1 MNKIFK
7 PFILFFKMIYKFID
21 KAIVVPI
28 SRLVYRINEI
38 SRNNSGKLERILK
51 LLYVVMIVAIVFLAS
66 VLLKDWGVFTF
77 IKTLLSVI
85 SPLFI
90 GFVIA
95 WLFNPAVKKLEKKKI
110 PRIAGSLI
118 VYAIFLIF
126 LVVFIKILVPT
137 IYIQLNELVGSLPE
151 IFNEVKLATNK
162 LFESLNDMNGIDLT
176 SVKVN
181 LFTTLEN
188 WFTNFTTSL
197 PEFILTVVTSFFSKL
212 MTIAFGLIIGLYMLF
227 DFDSI
232 SKHLISLLPKK
243 HRKDA
248 DVLITDISTEVRKC
262 VNGTL
267 TVASMVFVG
276 DSIGFAII
284 GLQAPLLFGLFCGI
298 TDLIPYVGPY
308 IGGIAAVIIGF
319 SQSTFTGVMAIIICC
334 VVQCLEN
341 FVLQPLIMSKTMKL
355 HPVTIIIGLLIFEH
369 FFGIVGMILATPIIA
384 LLKVIYYFTIDKL
397 NLFND
402 EVVED

>member
-1 MNKIFK
+1 MLKFRNKE
-7 PFILFFKMIYKFID
+7 
-21 KAIVVPI
+21 
-28 SRLVYRINEI
+28 INIEEV
-38 SRNNSGKLERILK
+38 NSVLSLSKRILK

-90 GFVIA
+90 GFIIA

-137 IYIQLNELVGSLPE
+137 IYVQLNELVGNFPE

-319 SQSTFTGVMAIIICC
+319 SQSTFTGIMAIIICC

-397 NLFND
+397 NLFKD

>member
-1 MNKIFK
+1 MLKFRNKE
-7 PFILFFKMIYKFID
+7 
-21 KAIVVPI
+21 
-28 SRLVYRINEI
+28 INIEEV
-38 SRNNSGKLERILK
+38 NSVLSLSKRILK

-90 GFVIA
+90 GFIIA

-137 IYIQLNELVGSLPE
+137 IYVQLNELVGNLPE

-232 SKHLISLLPKK
+232 SKHLISLLPKR
-243 HRKDA
+243 HQKDA

-319 SQSTFTGVMAIIICC
+319 SQSTFTGIMAIIICC

-384 LLKVIYYFTIDKL
+384 LIKVIYYFTIDKL
-397 NLFND
+397 NLFKD

>member
-1 MNKIFK
+1 MLKFRNKE
-7 PFILFFKMIYKFID
+7 
-21 KAIVVPI
+21 
-28 SRLVYRINEI
+28 INIEEV
-38 SRNNSGKLERILK
+38 NSVLSLSKRILK

-90 GFVIA
+90 GFIIA
-95 WLFNPAVKKLEKKKI
+95 WLFNPAVKKLEKRKI

-137 IYIQLNELVGSLPE
+137 IYVQLNELVGNLPE

-243 HRKDA
+243 HQKDA

-319 SQSTFTGVMAIIICC
+319 SQSTFTGIMAIIICC

-397 NLFND
+397 NLFKD

>member
-1 MNKIFK
+1 
-7 PFILFFKMIYKFID
+7 
-21 KAIVVPI
+21 
-28 SRLVYRINEI
+28 
-38 SRNNSGKLERILK
+38 
-51 LLYVVMIVAIVFLAS
+51 
-66 VLLKDWGVFTF
+66 
-77 IKTLLSVI
+77 
-85 SPLFI
+85 
-90 GFVIA
+90 
-95 WLFNPAVKKLEKKKI
+95 
-110 PRIAGSLI
+110 
-118 VYAIFLIF
+118 
-126 LVVFIKILVPT
+126 
-137 IYIQLNELVGSLPE
+137 
-151 IFNEVKLATNK
+151 
-162 LFESLNDMNGIDLT
+162 
-176 SVKVN
+176 
-181 LFTTLEN
+181 
-188 WFTNFTTSL
+188 
-197 PEFILTVVTSFFSKL
+197 
-212 MTIAFGLIIGLYMLF
+212 MLF

-243 HRKDA
+243 HQKDA
-248 DVLITDISTEVRKC
+248 DVLITNISTEVRKC

-334 VVQCLEN
+334 IVQCLEN

>member
-1 MNKIFK
+1 MLKFRNKE
-7 PFILFFKMIYKFID
+7 
-21 KAIVVPI
+21 
-28 SRLVYRINEI
+28 INIEEV
-38 SRNNSGKLERILK
+38 NSVLSLSKRILK

-90 GFVIA
+90 GFIIA

-118 VYAIFLIF
+118 VYAIFLMF

-137 IYIQLNELVGSLPE
+137 IYVQLNELVGNLPE

-243 HRKDA
+243 HQKDA
-248 DVLITDISTEVRKC
+248 DVLITNISTEVRKC

-334 VVQCLEN
+334 IVQCLEN

>member
-1 MNKIFK
+1 MLKFRNKE
-7 PFILFFKMIYKFID
+7 
-21 KAIVVPI
+21 
-28 SRLVYRINEI
+28 INIEEV
-38 SRNNSGKLERILK
+38 NSVLSLSKRILK

-90 GFVIA
+90 GFIIA

-137 IYIQLNELVGSLPE
+137 IYVQLNELVGNFPE

-334 VVQCLEN
+334 IVQCLEN

-397 NLFND
+397 NLFKD

>member
-1 MNKIFK
+1 MLKFRNKE
-7 PFILFFKMIYKFID
+7 
-21 KAIVVPI
+21 
-28 SRLVYRINEI
+28 INIEEV
-38 SRNNSGKLERILK
+38 NSVLSLSKRILK

-66 VLLKDWGVFTF
+66 VLFKDWGVFTF

-90 GFVIA
+90 GFIIA

-137 IYIQLNELVGSLPE
+137 IYIQLNELVGNLPE

-334 VVQCLEN
+334 IVQCLEN

>member
-1 MNKIFK
+1 MLKFRNKE
-7 PFILFFKMIYKFID
+7 
-21 KAIVVPI
+21 
-28 SRLVYRINEI
+28 INIEEV
-38 SRNNSGKLERILK
+38 NSVLSLSKRILK

-137 IYIQLNELVGSLPE
+137 IYIQLNELVESLPE

>member
-1 MNKIFK
+1 MLKFRNKE
-7 PFILFFKMIYKFID
+7 
-21 KAIVVPI
+21 
-28 SRLVYRINEI
+28 INIEEV
-38 SRNNSGKLERILK
+38 NSVLSLSKRILK

-90 GFVIA
+90 GFIIA

-137 IYIQLNELVGSLPE
+137 IYVQLNELVGNLPE

-243 HRKDA
+243 HQKDA
-248 DVLITDISTEVRKC
+248 DVLITNISTEVRKC

-334 VVQCLEN
+334 IVQCLEN
-341 FVLQPLIMSKTMKL
+341 FVLQPLIMSKTKKL

>member
-1 MNKIFK
+1 MLKFRNKE
-7 PFILFFKMIYKFID
+7 
-21 KAIVVPI
+21 
-28 SRLVYRINEI
+28 INIEEV
-38 SRNNSGKLERILK
+38 NSVLSLSKRILK

-90 GFVIA
+90 GFIIA
-95 WLFNPAVKKLEKKKI
+95 WLFNPAVKKLEKRKI

-137 IYIQLNELVGSLPE
+137 IYVQLNELVGNLPE

-319 SQSTFTGVMAIIICC
+319 SQSTFTGIMAIIICC

-397 NLFND
+397 NLFKD

>member
-1 MNKIFK
+1 MLKFRNKE
-7 PFILFFKMIYKFID
+7 
-21 KAIVVPI
+21 
-28 SRLVYRINEI
+28 INIEEV
-38 SRNNSGKLERILK
+38 NSVLSLSKRILK

>member
-1 MNKIFK
+1 MLKFRNKE
-7 PFILFFKMIYKFID
+7 
-21 KAIVVPI
+21 
-28 SRLVYRINEI
+28 INIEEV
-38 SRNNSGKLERILK
+38 NSVLSLSKRILK

-181 LFTTLEN
+181 LFTTL
-188 WFTNFTTSL
+188 
-197 PEFILTVVTSFFSKL
+197 
-212 MTIAFGLIIGLYMLF
+212 
-227 DFDSI
+227 
-232 SKHLISLLPKK
+232 
-243 HRKDA
+243 
-248 DVLITDISTEVRKC
+248 
-262 VNGTL
+262 
-267 TVASMVFVG
+267 
-276 DSIGFAII
+276 
-284 GLQAPLLFGLFCGI
+284 
-298 TDLIPYVGPY
+298 
-308 IGGIAAVIIGF
+308 
-319 SQSTFTGVMAIIICC
+319 
-334 VVQCLEN
+334 
-341 FVLQPLIMSKTMKL
+341 
-355 HPVTIIIGLLIFEH
+355 
-369 FFGIVGMILATPIIA
+369 
-384 LLKVIYYFTIDKL
+384 
-397 NLFND
+397 
-402 EVVED
+402 

>member
-1 MNKIFK
+1 MLKFRNKE
-7 PFILFFKMIYKFID
+7 
-21 KAIVVPI
+21 
-28 SRLVYRINEI
+28 INIEEV
-38 SRNNSGKLERILK
+38 NSVLSLSKRILK

-90 GFVIA
+90 GFIIA

-137 IYIQLNELVGSLPE
+137 IYIQLNELVGNLPE

-243 HRKDA
+243 HQKDA

-319 SQSTFTGVMAIIICC
+319 SQSTFTGIMAIIICC